1 MSSPSPAF
9 WILEVS
15 AGISA
20 ELMSFR
26 GVILMVGGESGQEA
40 ALRDPEEC
48 VSLMQ
53 LMLGFLATWGESKKK
68 QRKLFLF
75 FFKKI
80 V

>member
-1 MSSPSPAF
+1 
-9 WILEVS
+9 
-15 AGISA
+15 
-20 ELMSFR
+20 
-26 GVILMVGGESGQEA
+26 MVGGESGQEA
-40 ALRDPEEC
+40 ALQDPEEC

-53 LMLGFLATWGESKKK
+53 LMLGFLTTWGESKKK